1 MKKLTQEK
9 KKRLRSVLRLPAVV
23 LLSAL
28 TLAVILLSGN
38 AIRKRIGE
46 ERPRDTRRETVTERP
61 KDEYSDFG
69 GFTVTVLYSDAERTH
84 GFLAVTAPT
93 LMARGDS
100 EEIRALEMEYGLVL
114 DFSKSNTAVESL
126 NRAAASGDPIA
137 DILVLP
143 IAGELSD
150 LLSHGQLEDLS
161 SKTVMDL
168 SHPAYDSEAASPA
181 PLGGKRYLLTGAFL
195 VGYRDAASAVV
206 YDRAALSAFYQPKQ
220 LPAALAADGKWTY
233 DAMNRILSEINS
245 GINEE
250 GAYFVM
256 RVGKED
262 APFLWISSG
271 ADPVGKNA
279 DGTFTVQAREE
290 DPLRRLT
297 LLRERIFDSP
307 YHVSAD
313 DDSANVAFAFTTLGR
328 YGETDRERYA
338 ILPMPKLENDQL
350 PYRSAVLADRATAAA
365 VPKGAGNTDRA
376 AAALDILFCRSYER
390 YRGEY
395 AADLCGRDEEDN
407 EMLPIILSGTVLG
420 PLDEFGYG
428 EILYSVISEAVTRT
442 GDGSYPTEKS
452 LLKKLKER
460 GTALEFAINV
470 LSDKAVENNANP

>member
-38 AIRKRIGE
+38 AIRKRIRE
-46 ERPRDTRRETVTERP
+46 ERPRDTRREAVTERP

-114 DFSKSNTAVESL
+114 DFSKSNTALESL

-168 SHPAYDSEAASPA
+168 SHPAYDGEAFSPA
-181 PLGGKRYLLTGAFL
+181 PVGGKRYLLTGAFL

-206 YDRAALSAFYQPKQ
+206 YDRAALSAFYQPGQ
-220 LPAALAADGKWTY
+220 LPSVLAADGKWTY
-233 DAMNRILSEINS
+233 DAMTGFLAEMNGSVD
-245 GINEE
+245 EE
-250 GAYFVM
+250 TSYFLM
-256 RVGKED
+256 RVGEEE
-262 APFLWISSG
+262 APFFWISSG

-279 DGTFTVQAREE
+279 DGTFAVRAREE

-307 YHVSAD
+307 YHTSGND
-313 DDSANVAFAFTTLGR
+313 GSPNVAFAFTTLGR
-328 YGETDRERYA
+328 YGEMDRERYA
-338 ILPMPKLENDQL
+338 ILPMPKLEEEL

-395 AADLCGRDEEDN
+395 AADLCGRDREDN
-407 EMLPIILSGTVLG
+407 RMLPIILSGTVLG

-428 EILYSVISEAVTRT
+428 EILYSVVSEAVTRT

-452 LLKKLKER
+452 ILKKLKER
-460 GTALEFAINV
+460 GNALEFAINV
-470 LSDKAVENNANP
+470 LSDKALENNANP